1 MLLRKKE
8 KGGEKI
14 RSRVELYIC
23 ISFHICRVS
32 ACDLCSA
39 VRTDN
44 VTLPSSIFA
53 WPVTIGRFKSL
64 KKSSCSQ
71 LIILFVV
78 HLRKRNRSYVVIRK
92 LWAWQEIL
100 VWTARDFSVLSFSY
114 AGSSLSF
121 RRRVRLFCFLE
132 FYVSWNLSWIYPQLS
147 HQSGTDRAYNAF
159 IF

>member
-1 MLLRKKE
+1 MLFRKKE
-8 KGGEKI
+8 KSGEKI
-14 RSRVELYIC
+14 RSRVH

-44 VTLPSSIFA
+44 VTLPFSIFA
-53 WPVTIGRFKSL
+53 WPVTIGSFKSL
-64 KKSSCSQ
+64 KKSSCSR
-71 LIILFVV
+71 LIILFV

-100 VWTARDFSVLSFSY
+100 VWTARDFFALSFSY
-114 AGSSLSF
+114 AGSSVSF

-132 FYVSWNLSWIYPQLS
+132 FYVSWNLNWIYPQLS
-147 HQSGTDRAYNAF
+147 HQSGTDRA
-159 IF
+159 